1 MEFYI
6 ISYLLS
12 IVFWIWMIRKY
23 DKFEREPLRAL
34 LFIFVIGGLISSFP
48 AGIFNSLFGY
58 LINFDFTKHGEVEH
72 GMVKSVLFYGFVG
85 INEEFCK
92 ALATVW
98 LIRKSRDFNEP
109 ADALV
114 YSMTLAFGF
123 SLFENIDYTLRFG
136 ISSFFIRQFNAVPL
150 HIGLAAIWGI
160 GLAKAKFLHRGKYL
174 ATMAPYILGAAFL
187 HFVYNF
193 APKVIANPFLS
204 LIVPIAIAFFL
215 IRFALKK
222 ILQYAEDGPYSNQL
236 YCRHC
241 DTPNLLIARVCK
253 NCGEKF
259 HLEFYDLCENC
270 NAKVDKEAKFCP
282 NCGFQLKIEIEK
294 IKQ

>member
-6 ISYLLS
+6 ISYLIT

-23 DKFEREPLRAL
+23 DKFEKEPLL
-34 LFIFVIGGLISSFP
+34 SVLFVFAIGGLISSFP

-58 LINFDFTKHGEVEH
+58 VINFDFGKHDAVEQ
-72 GMVKSVLFYGFVG
+72 GVAKSALFYGFVG

-123 SLFENIDYTLRFG
+123 SLFENIDYTLRLG
-136 ISSFFIRQFNAVPL
+136 IASFFIRQFNAVPL

-160 GLAKAKFLHRGKYL
+160 GMAKAKFLHSGKYL
-174 ATMAPYILGAAFL
+174 VTMAPYILGASFL

-193 APKVIANPFLS
+193 APKLIESALLS
-204 LIVPIAIAFFL
+204 LIVPISIAFFL
-215 IRFALKK
+215 IRFALMK
-222 ILQYAEDGPYSNQL
+222 IRQYAEDGPYSNQL

-253 NCGEKF
+253 TCGEKF
-259 HLEFYDLCENC
+259 HLEFYDLCQNC
-270 NAKVDKEAKFCP
+270 NTKVDKEAKFCP
-282 NCGFQLKIEIEK
+282 NCGFQLKKETTDI
-294 IKQ
+294 

>member
-1 MEFYI
+1 
-6 ISYLLS
+6 
-12 IVFWIWMIRKY
+12 MIRKY

-34 LFIFVIGGLISSFP
+34 LFVFVIGGLISSFP

-58 LINFDFTKHGEVEH
+58 FINFDFIKHRVLDQGI
-72 GMVKSVLFYGFVG
+72 VKPLLFYGFVG

-92 ALATVW
+92 AMATVW
-98 LIRKSRDFNEP
+98 LIRKSRDFDEP

-114 YSMTLAFGF
+114 YSMTVAFGF
-123 SLFENIDYTLRFG
+123 SLFENIDYTLRLG
-136 ISSFFIRQFNAVPL
+136 ITSFFIRQFNAVPL

-160 GLAKAKFLHRGKYL
+160 GMAKAKFLHRGKYL

-193 APKVIANPFLS
+193 APNLIGNPILS
-204 LIVPIAIAFFL
+204 FILPFVFAFVLIK
-215 IRFALKK
+215 FALKK
-222 ILQYAEDGPYSNQL
+222 IRQYAEDGPYSNQL

-241 DTPNLLIARVCK
+241 DTPNLLIAKVCK

-259 HLEFYDLCENC
+259 HLEFYDLCESC
-270 NAKVDKEAKFCP
+270 NTKVDKESKFCP
-282 NCGFQLKIEIEK
+282 NCGYPLKKEI
-294 IKQ
+294 

>member
-6 ISYLLS
+6 ISYLVS

-23 DKFEREPLRAL
+23 DKFEREPLRAV
-34 LFIFVIGGLISSFP
+34 LFVFVIGGLISSFP
-48 AGIFNSLFGY
+48 AGIFNSLFAY
-58 LINFDFTKHGEVEH
+58 LIGFDLSTEGAATHGIGES
-72 GMVKSVLFYGFVG
+72 MWFYGFVG

-98 LIRKSRDFNEP
+98 LIHKSRDFNEP

-114 YSMTLAFGF
+114 YSMSLAFGF

-160 GLAKAKFLHRGKYL
+160 GLAKAKFLHQGKYL

-193 APKVIANPFLS
+193 APKLIENPFLG
-204 LIVPIAIAFFL
+204 LILPIAIAFLL

-222 ILQYAEDGPYSNQL
+222 IRQYAEDGPYSNQL
-236 YCRHC
+236 FCRHC

-270 NAKVDKEAKFCP
+270 NIKVDKESKFCP
-282 NCGFQLKIEIEK
+282 ICGFPSKREEPET
-294 IKQ
+294 

>member
-1 MEFYI
+1 MQFYI
-6 ISYLLS
+6 ISYLVS
-12 IVFWIWMIRKY
+12 IVFWIWMIMKY
-23 DKFEREPLRAL
+23 DKFEREPLRQV
-34 LFIFVIGGLISSFP
+34 LFMFVIGGLISSFP
-48 AGIFNSLFGY
+48 AGIFNQFFDY
-58 LINFDFTKHGEVEH
+58 LIDYQFGSGHGLENGV
-72 GMVKSVLFYGFVG
+72 GKSMVFYGFVG

-109 ADALV
+109 VDALV
-114 YSMTLAFGF
+114 YSMTVAFGF
-123 SLFENIDYTLRFG
+123 SLFENIDYTLRLG
-136 ISSFFIRQFNAVPL
+136 IASFFIRQLNAVPL

-174 ATMAPYILGAAFL
+174 VTMAPYILGAAFL

-193 APKVIANPFLS
+193 APDLIGNPILRFM
-204 LIVPIAIAFFL
+204 VPFVIAFFL
-215 IRFALKK
+215 IKFALHK
-222 ILQYAEDGPYSNQL
+222 IRQYAEDGPFSNQL

-270 NAKVDKEAKFCP
+270 NTKVDKDAKFCP
-282 NCGFQLKIEIEK
+282 SCGFQLKMNISD
-294 IKQ
+294 

>member
-1 MEFYI
+1 
-6 ISYLLS
+6 
-12 IVFWIWMIRKY
+12 MIRKY

>member
-6 ISYLLS
+6 ISYLIT

-23 DKFEREPLRAL
+23 DKFEKEPLL
-34 LFIFVIGGLISSFP
+34 TVLFVFIIGGLISSFP

-58 LINFDFTKHGEVEH
+58 LIGFEFGTEGTAVQGVE
-72 GMVKSVLFYGFVG
+72 KSMLFYGFVG

-123 SLFENIDYTLRFG
+123 SLFENIDYTLRLG
-136 ISSFFIRQFNAVPL
+136 IASFFIRQFNAVPL

-174 ATMAPYILGAAFL
+174 SIMTPYILGAAFF

-193 APKVIANPFLS
+193 APKLIENPVLS
-204 LIVPIAIAFFL
+204 LIVPIFIAFFL
-215 IRFALKK
+215 IKFALKK
-222 ILQYAEDGPYSNQL
+222 IRQYAEDGPYSNQL

-253 NCGEKF
+253 KCGEKF
-259 HLEFYDLCENC
+259 HLEFYDLCQNC
-270 NAKVDKEAKFCP
+270 NTKVDKEAKFCP
-282 NCGFQLKIEIEK
+282 NCGFQLKMEIAD
-294 IKQ
+294 